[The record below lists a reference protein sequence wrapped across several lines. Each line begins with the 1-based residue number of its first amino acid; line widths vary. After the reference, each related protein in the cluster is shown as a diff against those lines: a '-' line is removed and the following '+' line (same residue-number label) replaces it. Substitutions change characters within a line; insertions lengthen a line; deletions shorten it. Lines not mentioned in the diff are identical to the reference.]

1 MKGLFHGIG
10 VDDFEDFSHEPVRS
24 PQERDDPTPNSTVEE
39 KRAERS
45 PSVAEKKGTLETE
58 RLKVRPNTAVNTGR
72 TVASNKTTIVSKPT
86 VSTNLTINVN

>member
-10 VDDFEDFSHEPVRS
+10 VDDFEDFSPEPVRS
-24 PQERDDPTPNSTVEE
+24 PQERDDPAPNSTVEE

-58 RLKVRPNTAVNTGR
+58 RLKVRPNTAVNSGR
-72 TVASNKTTIVSKPT
+72 TVVSNKTTIVSKPT